1 MVPFWLT
8 VAAWT
13 TDAAIQKKVFDSGT
27 TLVFSNKEID
37 DIMKLIRSLE
47 DAALLIKGVCEK
59 VEQDVKEQQKGE
71 FLAMLA
77 ASLGANLL
85 GNMLA
90 GRRVVRA
97 G

>member
-13 TDAAIQKKVFDSGT
+13 TDAAIQKKVFGSGT

-37 DIMKLIRSLE
+37 DIMKLIKSLE